1 MKELTVTTQDGRV
14 LEVTDAAQSRGPALL
29 FHHGTPSSRAL
40 FAPWVT
46 EAESRGARLIT
57 YNRPGYGGSDPHPGR
72 TVADVANDIR
82 AIADQLEI
90 ERFATFGLS
99 GGGPHTLACAALLP
113 DRVTAAA
120 SMAGVGPNDAD
131 DLDFTAGMG
140 EDNVE
145 EFEAAIAGRDVLAP
159 MLEGLRAEMLEA
171 DAAAI
176 TEVLRTILSDVDIA
190 AMSGAVGEIFVA
202 WTREALEKGVEG
214 WVEDD
219 LAFAAPWGF
228 DLGEIQ
234 VPTLLWQGSQDR
246 MVPEAHGRWLA
257 AHIPGVDARLH
268 PDEGHLTLVTT
279 RVGETFD
286 WLLSHN

>member
-1 MKELTVTTQDGRV
+1 MRELTVTTQDGRV
-14 LEVTDAAQSRGPALL
+14 LEVTDAAESRGPVLL

-40 FAPWVT
+40 FSPWVT

-72 TVADVANDIR
+72 TVADVASDVR
-82 AIADQLEI
+82 AIADQLGI

-171 DAAAI
+171 DAAAV
-176 TEVLRTILSDVDIA
+176 TEVLRTVLSDVDVA
-190 AMSGAVGEIFVA
+190 AMSGEIGEIFVA

-228 DLGEIQ
+228 DLADIQ
-234 VPTLLWQGSQDR
+234 VPILLWQGSQDR

-257 AHIPGVDARLH
+257 AHIPAVDARLR